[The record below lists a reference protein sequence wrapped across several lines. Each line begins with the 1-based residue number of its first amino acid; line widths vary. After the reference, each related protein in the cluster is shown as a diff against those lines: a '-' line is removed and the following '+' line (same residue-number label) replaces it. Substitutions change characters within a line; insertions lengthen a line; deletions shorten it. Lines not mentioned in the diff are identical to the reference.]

1 MNKYRFAGY
10 RLLEFSL
17 SSKSSLQ
24 EVAGILLPHTQ
35 NILDGWIS
43 LQCEAWEPPNF
54 TREGLRDIFGEVLDK
69 LLTCMSRRELEVC
82 IAELEDMGVTL
93 ARLQFPYEALIMSLH
108 FLEESYMPILLRRPI
123 DRTRLLIAMDEFLHA
138 ALAAIATAYF
148 DYFRKELFDQAE
160 VGRIVQESLLAD
172 IPRSCAD
179 LDIASIY
186 ISAAERAQLGGDF
199 LDFFEIGPDLVA
211 FVIGD
216 LSGHGIEAAADSL
229 TLRALFRGFT
239 REELNIGSAM
249 CRLNRVVDAELG
261 PDQFATALAI
271 TYGPPGKLTL
281 VNAGHPSP
289 VLGNPEAAL
298 LELPGMAL
306 AINTSCTYQAREA
319 KLEPGGV
326 LVAYTDGVIEARS
339 GGRLFGERRVLELVE
354 EMIDAPPRAIA
365 ERIVDEALRHAG
377 GKFPDD
383 VAMLVVKRRLS
394 SEK

>member
-1 MNKYRFAGY
+1 MNRYRFAGY

-35 NILDGWIS
+35 EILDGWIA
-43 LQCEAWEPPNF
+43 LQCAAWEPPNF
-54 TREGLRDIFGEVLDK
+54 TREGLRGIFGEVLNK
-69 LLTCMSRRELEVC
+69 LLTCMSRRELELC
-82 IAELEDMGVTL
+82 ISELEDVGVTL
-93 ARLQFPYEALIMSLH
+93 ARRQFPYEALIMSLH
-108 FLEESYMPILLRRPI
+108 FLEESYMPILLARAV

-138 ALAAIATAYF
+138 ALAAIATSYF
-148 DYFRKELFDQAE
+148 ESFRKELLDQAE
-160 VGRIVQESLLAD
+160 VGQIVQESLLAD
-172 IPRSCAD
+172 IPKRSAD

-186 ISAAERAQLGGDF
+186 ISAAERARLGGDF
-199 LDFFEIGPDLVA
+199 LDFFEIRPGRIA

-239 REELNIGSAM
+239 REDLDIGSAM
-249 CRLNRVVDAELG
+249 SRLNRVVDAELG
-261 PDQFATALAI
+261 SDQFATALAI
-271 TYGPPGKLTL
+271 TYGPAGKLTL

-289 VLGNPEAAL
+289 VLKNAEPAL

-306 AINTSCTYQAREA
+306 AIDPSCTYQTYEA
-319 KLEPGGV
+319 NLEPGGV

-339 GGRLFGERRVLELVE
+339 GGRLFGEHRVLELVGQ
-354 EMIDAPPRAIA
+354 MSDAPPRAIA

-377 GKFPDD
+377 RKVPG
-383 VAMLVVKRRLS
+383 RRGDAGG
-394 SEK
+394 